1 MGSPF
6 HWSDPVAAAAD
17 KNKKADA
24 KEKKAGKPIV
34 LIAGV
39 AVVAAAAAGGGAW
52 YFAGHNKAEKAEA
65 AKAAPATRALPAPA
79 QYFAMEPPFVV
90 NLNGPVDGPRYLQVE
105 VQLMTRDPIA
115 LKNIEAN
122 APAIRAR
129 LLMLFSQVQPAEI
142 ADRAGKE
149 KLQAISL
156 AEVQKLMQAETGSKS
171 ADELLFTSFVTQ

>member
-1 MGSPF
+1 M
-6 HWSDPVAAAAD
+6 AAAAD

-24 KEKKAGKPIV
+24 KDKKSRSPM
-34 LIAGV
+34 LMIAIV

-52 YFAGHNKAEKAEA
+52 YFAHQGKDDKDA
-65 AKAAPATRALPAPA
+65 AKHAPATSTVPAPA

-90 NLNGPVDGPRYLQVE
+90 NLNGPIDGPRYLQVE

-115 LKNIEAN
+115 LKNIESN

-149 KLQAISL
+149 KLQAAAL
-156 AEVQKLMQAETGSKS
+156 AEVQKLLRAETGDKC
-171 ADELLFTSFVTQ
+171 AQELLFTSFVTQ

>member
-1 MGSPF
+1 M
-6 HWSDPVAAAAD
+6 AAAAD

-24 KEKKAGKPIV
+24 KDKKSGSPMLMIV
-34 LIAGV
+34 IA

-52 YFAGHNKAEKAEA
+52 YFASHGKAEKAEA
-65 AKAAPATRALPAPA
+65 KAAPATSALPAPA

-90 NLNGPVDGPRYLQVE
+90 NLNSTVDGPRYLQVE
-105 VQLMTRDPIA
+105 VQLMTRDPVA

-149 KLQAISL
+149 KLQASSL
-156 AEVQKLMQAETGSKS
+156 AEVQKLMQAETGAKS

>member
-1 MGSPF
+1 M
-6 HWSDPVAAAAD
+6 AAAAD

-24 KEKKAGKPIV
+24 KDKKSGSPMVK
-34 LIAGV
+34 IAAV

-52 YFAGHNKAEKAEA
+52 YFANHGKADKEETKHAAA
-65 AKAAPATRALPAPA
+65 AKAVPAPA

-90 NLNGPVDGPRYLQVE
+90 NMNGPLDGPRYLQVE

-115 LKNIEAN
+115 LKSIEDN

-129 LLMLFSQVQPAEI
+129 LLMLFSQVLPAEI

-149 KLQAISL
+149 KLQAASL
-156 AEVQKLMQAETGSKS
+156 AEVQKLMQAETGGKC